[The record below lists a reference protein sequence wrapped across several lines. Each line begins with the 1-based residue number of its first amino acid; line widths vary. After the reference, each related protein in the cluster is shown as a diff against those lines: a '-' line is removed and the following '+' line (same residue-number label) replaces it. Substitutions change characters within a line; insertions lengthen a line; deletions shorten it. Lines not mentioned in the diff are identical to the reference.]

1 MLAELTDGARVDAAA
16 REALVSLAEVEA
28 KAARARPVRPF
39 PPVAREG
46 VGVIAEIKRQS
57 PSKGPLAAITD
68 PVALAQDYERGGAT
82 AISVLTE
89 GRRFKGSLD
98 DLAAVAQAV
107 SIPVLR
113 KDFIST
119 PYQVVEARA
128 YGADMIL
135 LIMAAVD
142 DETVR
147 ELAALATHWGM
158 AVLTEVHSAEELER
172 ALGVG
177 ADVIGINARDLTTF
191 ETDTTLF
198 GVLRP
203 RIPEGIF
210 VVAESAVSSPADVT
224 RYREQGAD
232 AVLVGEALVT
242 GDNPQET
249 VREYRHA

>member
-1 MLAELTDGARVDAAA
+1 
-16 REALVSLAEVEA
+16 
-28 KAARARPVRPF
+28 
-39 PPVAREG
+39 
-46 VGVIAEIKRQS
+46 
-57 PSKGPLAAITD
+57 
-68 PVALAQDYERGGAT
+68 
-82 AISVLTE
+82 
-89 GRRFKGSLD
+89 
-98 DLAAVAQAV
+98 
-107 SIPVLR
+107 
-113 KDFIST
+113 
-119 PYQVVEARA
+119 
-128 YGADMIL
+128 MIL

-142 DETVR
+142 AETVR
-147 ELAALATHWGM
+147 ELAALATNWGM

-177 ADVIGINARDLTTF
+177 ADVMGINARDLTTF
-191 ETDTTLF
+191 ETDTTSF

>member
-1 MLAELTDGARVDAAA
+1 MIRSFLFVPGD
-16 REALVSLAEVEA
+16 S
-28 KAARARPVRPF
+28 
-39 PPVAREG
+39 
-46 VGVIAEIKRQS
+46 
-57 PSKGPLAAITD
+57 
-68 PVALAQDYERGGAT
+68 ER
-82 AISVLTE
+82 
-89 GRRFKGSLD
+89 K
-98 DLAAVAQAV
+98 
-107 SIPVLR
+107 
-113 KDFIST
+113 
-119 PYQVVEARA
+119 
-128 YGADMIL
+128 
-135 LIMAAVD
+135 
-142 DETVR
+142 
-147 ELAALATHWGM
+147 
-158 AVLTEVHSAEELER
+158 LEK

-177 ADVIGINARDLTTF
+177 ADVMGINARDLTTF